1 VSASKILVVDDE
13 LDMVES
19 CARILKRVGH
29 QCLTATDPA
38 TALALVESERPDLV
52 LTDLK
57 MPGSDGMEL
66 LRRARELDPAL
77 PVILVTAFA
86 TIESAVEAIK
96 QGAFDYLPKNFS
108 VEQLCVAVERGLRHR
123 RLQEENLS
131 LREQLQGTLGFESIL
146 GRSPAMARVF
156 ELVRKAARSEAN
168 ILVIGESG
176 TGKEL
181 IARAVHANSPRA
193 AQPFVPVDCASLPE
207 QLLESELFG
216 HEKGAFTG
224 AVKGKRGL
232 MEVAD
237 RGTLF
242 LDEIAELPLALQVK
256 LLRALQERQ
265 LRRVGG
271 TSVVDVDIRVVSAT
285 NRELREA
292 VKQGQFREELYYRVN
307 VIEIQLPPLRE
318 RAGDV
323 RLLARAFVTRYGAE
337 RVTGF
342 DEGALEALEAYPWPG
357 NVREL
362 QNVVERAC
370 ALADGARVTRT
381 DLPAHVLE
389 GAGLRTAATQ
399 TLVAGG
405 LSDPALASGEE
416 LPLKEAKEKWMQV
429 LEASYLRQLLERHGG
444 NISAAAK
451 TAGIDRKTFHRLIN
465 KYQIRS

>member
-1 VSASKILVVDDE
+1 MSASKILVVDDE

-29 QCLTATDPA
+29 QCLTATDAA

-57 MPGSDGMEL
+57 MPGSDGMER
-66 LRRARELDPAL
+66 LR
-77 PVILVTAFA
+77 LVTAFA
-86 TIESAVEAIK
+86 SIESAVEAIK

-131 LREQLQGTLGFESIL
+131 LREQLQGTLGFENIL

-242 LDEIAELPLALQVK
+242 LDEIAELPLSLQVK

-271 TSVVDVDIRVVSAT
+271 TAVVDVDIRVVSAT

-292 VKQGQFREELYYRVN
+292 VKRGQFREELYYRVN
-307 VIEIQLPPLRE
+307 VIEIQPAVRGPSCHRQFAGSSPLG
-318 RAGDV
+318 RA
-323 RLLARAFVTRYGAE
+323 
-337 RVTGF
+337 
-342 DEGALEALEAYPWPG
+342 
-357 NVREL
+357 
-362 QNVVERAC
+362 
-370 ALADGARVTRT
+370 
-381 DLPAHVLE
+381 
-389 GAGLRTAATQ
+389 
-399 TLVAGG
+399 
-405 LSDPALASGEE
+405 ASEQ
-416 LPLKEAKEKWMQV
+416 LKGQ
-429 LEASYLRQLLERHGG
+429 GP
-444 NISAAAK
+444 AAARPGHQ
-451 TAGIDRKTFHRLIN
+451 A
-465 KYQIRS
+465 IRPPVG